1 MMISEETKGTII
13 QVLTDYY
20 EEVVKLREANNE
32 LLNEVITLRNIF
44 KETTEKALEMQEKL
58 INSMPNTNETEEVI
72 EEEKP
77 YLDQFYTEQNT
88 EVYTE
93 E

>member
-1 MMISEETKGTII
+1 
-13 QVLTDYY
+13 
-20 EEVVKLREANNE
+20 
-32 LLNEVITLRNIF
+32 
-44 KETTEKALEMQEKL
+44 MQEKL